1 MNPKKDIIGSLDEAR
16 YDNKCNP
23 GKLYYKKGT
32 NNDIIRNGDRFSL
45 NFYGFQTFEGNSVAR
60 VKRTARTL
68 DLSTFYCDIRINNME
83 SKENAGK
90 LQLLIDKYNA
100 EIKAVRNEKFNRNTV
115 KKNVLEEELIEK
127 KVKILE
133 NALGKME
140 IDNIDDLLSNQEKFL
155 DLLDLEN
162 LDDEINN
169 EKLFKRENFKY
180 QKTQSEKS
188 LLYQFEKELK
198 EGNWKEMFENEKRI
212 VIVIDNARTH
222 TAKISK
228 AIAKILNIKL
238 VFLEKYA
245 SDINPIERVWY
256 AIKDKLSVTYV
267 EGETFLIT
275 EFLRYFYIYAN
286 SETLTEKW
294 LDTYIS

>member
-1 MNPKKDIIGSLDEAR
+1 VNPNKDIIGSLDEAR

-32 NNDIIRNGDRFSL
+32 KNDITRNGDRFSL
-45 NFYGFQTFEGNSVAR
+45 SFFGFQTFDGNSVAR

-83 SKENAGK
+83 SKENTAK
-90 LQLLIDKYNA
+90 LQLLVDKYIA
-100 EIKAVRNEKFNRNTV
+100 ELKAIRNEKFNRSTV
-115 KKNVLEEELIEK
+115 GKKVLEEELIER

-133 NALGKME
+133 DGLKKME
-140 IDNIDDLLSNQEKFL
+140 IDNVDDIISNQENL
-155 DLLDLEN
+155 LNLLDLEN
-162 LDDEINN
+162 LNDEIDD

-180 QKTQSEKS
+180 QKTQSERS

-212 VIVIDNARTH
+212 VIVLDNARTH
-222 TAKISK
+222 IAKISK

-267 EGETFLIT
+267 EDEIFLIT
-275 EFLRYFYIYAN
+275 EFMRYFYIYAN
-286 SETLTEKW
+286 SRTLTEKW